1 MVAERRCRLPVIAY
15 AIRRALAA
23 IPLALGIL
31 TLVFVLVE
39 TAPSDPAALLL
50 GDRPIPPETRAR
62 IVAAYGLDRP
72 PAERYVRWI
81 GALVLHGELGW
92 STSRNR
98 PVAEVIASAVAAT
111 LPLAGAALLLQC
123 LGGLGLGVLAASRY
137 RGGIDR
143 WLGRVGLVLYAT
155 PTFWLG
161 LMAILGLAYLVPLFP
176 SASMRSVDADAWP
189 AARRLWDLVRHLIL
203 PAGVLGLSAAA
214 ALARFVRAGM
224 LRALGEPFVRAARA
238 RGSGAVR
245 IIGAHALRQALAPAV
260 SLVGLS
266 LPILVSGSLVVE
278 VVFAWPGMGRL
289 AYEAVLARDVPV
301 VMACTL
307 VGTGAVLLGN
317 LLADLGLAALDPR
330 IELVGRGD
338 ASWSAAG

>member
-1 MVAERRCRLPVIAY
+1 MIGYALRR
-15 AIRRALAA
+15 LAGA

-31 TLVFVLVE
+31 TLVFVLIEAV
-39 TAPSDPAALLL
+39 PGDPASLLL

-72 PAERYVRWI
+72 PAERYARWLTSF
-81 GALVLHGELGW
+81 AMRGEMGW

-98 PVAEVIASAVAAT
+98 PVADVVAEAIAAT
-111 LPLAGAALLLQC
+111 APLAGAALLLQC
-123 LGGLGLGVLAASRY
+123 VGGIGLGILAASRHG
-137 RGGIDR
+137 GGIDR
-143 WLGRVGLVLYAT
+143 LIGRVGLVLYAT

-161 LMAILGLAYLVPLFP
+161 LMAILGLSYLLPIFP
-176 SASMRSVDADAWP
+176 SASMRSVDAETWSASRRAWDLLRHLTLP
-189 AARRLWDLVRHLIL
+189 AA
-203 PAGVLGLSAAA
+203 VLGLSAAA
-214 ALARFVRAGM
+214 ALARFVRAGL

-238 RGSGAVR
+238 RGSGAGR
-245 IIGAHALRQALAPAV
+245 ILAVHALRQAAAPAV
-260 SLVGLS
+260 GLLGLS
-266 LPILVSGSLVVE
+266 FPLLVSGSLVVE

-307 VGTGAVLLGN
+307 AGTLAVIAGN

-330 IELVGRGD
+330 VRLDGSKG
-338 ASWSAAG
+338 ASWTAAG